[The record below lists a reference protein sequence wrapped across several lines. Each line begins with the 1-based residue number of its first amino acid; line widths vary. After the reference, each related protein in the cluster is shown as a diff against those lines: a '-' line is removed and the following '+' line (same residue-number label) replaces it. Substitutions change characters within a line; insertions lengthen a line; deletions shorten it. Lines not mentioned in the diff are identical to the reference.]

1 MKEPRFSRRSE
12 SGGDRVEGPTGQQ
25 RWEEQQITK
34 GVIEYGSKDRKGR
47 LKGEEKEYEL
57 LMEDKI
63 DFVLADLNPGNL
75 GEKKKE
81 VSLIG
86 CEEMCFIELR
96 KISNMLRY
104 LSIVLCI
111 SMKCSELGALH

>member
-1 MKEPRFSRRSE
+1 M
-12 SGGDRVEGPTGQQ
+12 
-25 RWEEQQITK
+25 
-34 GVIEYGSKDRKGR
+34 IEIWSKDQANLGR

-86 CEEMCFIELR
+86 CEEMYF
-96 KISNMLRY
+96 
-104 LSIVLCI
+104 
-111 SMKCSELGALH
+111 